1 MSHLSARRCTRRARP
16 ACTVGSASG
25 RGYKPAG
32 WVPPRR
38 WSWPRSLAGSSG
50 SPDRS
55 GGDSSAGWPG
65 ASGAD
70 APQLGVSSCSAGDA
84 TVPSRG
90 RIVMTTDPRAN
101 APAMLASG
109 VVLGLILFLVA
120 AIYGSFTIIQPGNVG
135 VVFNRWSGAL
145 KTVGQGVAWRVP
157 WVTQVQSYPVALRTY
172 TMVQRGA
179 EGSMRGDDSIDL
191 PTKEGQHI
199 RQDISVTY
207 NTSQE
212 KAADVFRSFR
222 GADISDIES
231 TFIRRTII
239 TVSQNAAGQVSLTDL
254 ISNQRG
260 QLQTRIQDDLQH
272 EMNKMGFVVDKVN
285 LGASHLPDVIE
296 KQLQQKMAA
305 QQQAQQADYELQRQ
319 QTLAKAKVAEAEGEA
334 QSTLVKAK
342 AQAEA
347 NNLLQQTLSPL
358 LIQNKAIERWN
369 GTLPQFTGGGAIP
382 FLNLKDLGPDSHPA
396 ATGR

>member
-1 MSHLSARRCTRRARP
+1 MGHLGARRCTRRAPP

-191 PTKEGQHI
+191 PTKE
-199 RQDISVTY
+199 
-207 NTSQE
+207 
-212 KAADVFRSFR
+212 
-222 GADISDIES
+222 
-231 TFIRRTII
+231 
-239 TVSQNAAGQVSLTDL
+239 
-254 ISNQRG
+254 
-260 QLQTRIQDDLQH
+260 
-272 EMNKMGFVVDKVN
+272 
-285 LGASHLPDVIE
+285 
-296 KQLQQKMAA
+296 LQQKMAA

>member
-1 MSHLSARRCTRRARP
+1 MT
-16 ACTVGSASG
+16 
-25 RGYKPAG
+25 
-32 WVPPRR
+32 
-38 WSWPRSLAGSSG
+38 
-50 SPDRS
+50 DE
-55 GGDSSAGWPG
+55 
-65 ASGAD
+65 
-70 APQLGVSSCSAGDA
+70 AP
-84 TVPSRG
+84 T
-90 RIVMTTDPRAN
+90 N

-109 VVLGLILFLVA
+109 LVLAVILFLVA
-120 AIYGSFTIIQPGNVG
+120 AAYASIAIIQPGNVG

-145 KTVGQGVAWRVP
+145 RTAGQGMAWRIP

-172 TMVQRGA
+172 TMVQRGV
-179 EGSMRGDDSIDL
+179 EGAVQGDDSLDL

-222 GADISDIES
+222 GAEIGDIES

-239 TVSQNAAGQVSLTDL
+239 TTAQNAAGQMSLTDL

-260 QLQTRIQDDLQH
+260 KLQEQIREDLQVQ
-272 EMNKMGFVVDKVN
+272 MNKMGFVVDKVN

-296 KQLQQKMAA
+296 KQMQQKMGA
-305 QQQAQQADYELQRQ
+305 QQNAQQADYELQRQ
-319 QTLAKAKVAEAEGEA
+319 QTLAKAKVAEAEGDA
-334 QSTLVKAK
+334 QAILVKAK

-347 NNLLQQTLSPL
+347 NRLLQQALTPL

-369 GTLPQFTGGGAIP
+369 GMLPQFAGGGAVP
-382 FLNLKDLGPDSHPA
+382 FLNLKDLGGGSGE
-396 ATGR
+396 GRSTAPGQ

>member
-1 MSHLSARRCTRRARP
+1 
-16 ACTVGSASG
+16 
-25 RGYKPAG
+25 
-32 WVPPRR
+32 
-38 WSWPRSLAGSSG
+38 
-50 SPDRS
+50 
-55 GGDSSAGWPG
+55 
-65 ASGAD
+65 
-70 APQLGVSSCSAGDA
+70 
-84 TVPSRG
+84 
-90 RIVMTTDPRAN
+90 
-101 APAMLASG
+101 MLASG

>member
-1 MSHLSARRCTRRARP
+1 
-16 ACTVGSASG
+16 
-25 RGYKPAG
+25 
-32 WVPPRR
+32 
-38 WSWPRSLAGSSG
+38 
-50 SPDRS
+50 
-55 GGDSSAGWPG
+55 
-65 ASGAD
+65 
-70 APQLGVSSCSAGDA
+70 
-84 TVPSRG
+84 
-90 RIVMTTDPRAN
+90 
-101 APAMLASG
+101 MLASG
-109 VVLGLILFLVA
+109 SLLA
-120 AIYGSFTIIQPGNVG
+120 AILVLFAAVYSSFTIIQPGNVG

-172 TMVQRGA
+172 TMVRRNA
-179 EGSMRGDDSIDL
+179 EGTERGDDSIDL

-222 GADISDIES
+222 GADISDIEA

-239 TVSQNAAGQVSLTDL
+239 TVSQNAAGQMSLTDL

-260 QLQTRIQDDLQH
+260 TLQEHIQDDLQH

-285 LGASHLPDVIE
+285 LGASHLPDIIE

-334 QSTLVKAK
+334 QATLVKAK

-369 GTLPQFTGGGAIP
+369 GTLPQFTGGGAVP
-382 FLNLKDLGPDSHPA
+382 FLNLRDLGGVA
-396 ATGR
+396 AGPP

>member
-1 MSHLSARRCTRRARP
+1 MADDLRAATP
-16 ACTVGSASG
+16 AA
-25 RGYKPAG
+25 
-32 WVPPRR
+32 
-38 WSWPRSLAGSSG
+38 L
-50 SPDRS
+50 
-55 GGDSSAGWPG
+55 
-65 ASGAD
+65 ASGA
-70 APQLGVSSCSAGDA
+70 
-84 TVPSRG
+84 
-90 RIVMTTDPRAN
+90 
-101 APAMLASG
+101 MLA
-109 VVLGLILFLVA
+109 VILFLVA
-120 AIYGSFTIIQPGNVG
+120 AVWSSFTIIQPGNVG

-172 TMVQRGA
+172 TMVRRSA
-179 EGSMRGDDSIDL
+179 EGTERGDDSIDL

-222 GADISDIES
+222 GADISDIEA

-239 TVSQNAAGQVSLTDL
+239 TVSQNAAGQMSLTDL

-260 QLQTRIQDDLQH
+260 TLQENIQGDLQR

-285 LGASHLPDVIE
+285 LGASHLPDAIE
-296 KQLQQKMAA
+296 KQMQQKMAA

-347 NNLLQQTLSPL
+347 NSLLQQTLSPL

-369 GTLPQFTGGGAIP
+369 GTLPQFTGGGAVP
-382 FLNLKDLGPDSHPA
+382 FLNLKDLGGDAHGAPA
-396 ATGR
+396 H